1 MGADVPGEFSL
12 ERTATTSG
20 PSSGTQPL
28 LGQHE
33 QGGGRDGEHDPAAA
47 RRRRRQLVERRR
59 RRLRRRRRRRCCR
72 RCHSCRFLLQR
83 LSFFCEYLIPL

>member
-12 ERTATTSG
+12 ERAGTTSG

-33 QGGGRDGEHDPAAA
+33 AGGGRDGEHDPAAA

-59 RRLRRRRRRRCCR
+59 RRRRRR

-83 LSFFCEYLIPL
+83 LSFFCECLIPL

>member
-12 ERTATTSG
+12 ERTGTTSG

-33 QGGGRDGEHDPAAA
+33 AGGGRDGEHDPAAA

-59 RRLRRRRRRRCCR
+59 RRRRRHCFC
-72 RCHSCRFLLQR
+72 FLLQR
-83 LSFFCEYLIPL
+83 LSLFVNA

>member
-12 ERTATTSG
+12 ERAGTTSG

-33 QGGGRDGEHDPAAA
+33 EGGGRDGEHDPAAA

-59 RRLRRRRRRRCCR
+59 SCRHRR

-83 LSFFCEYLIPL
+83 LSFFCEYLISL